1 MMMSRY
7 LRAARETRL
16 LYAAQA
22 GWFHHNKDEALHRQ
36 ATFWLPATDEY
47 PGSSPELAQRM
58 CSRGTYVRIL
68 GGTGQLLAEQGES
81 EKPPPVDL
89 ERIGLMRKQSH
100 QNPPRFQSYRFLN
113 DSWQVLLIPVL
124 RDRQLVGVVQMCSQY
139 SDDMGL
145 LNALDLYLGL
155 SGAIGAVLSLVLTRW
170 LANVLAKPM
179 VMVLAATRKVRAGD
193 LSARTGLPAGRNE
206 MYAVAAAF
214 DAMVEQVQQTFVAQ
228 KRFVADASHELKT
241 PLTAIGGM
249 AEVLSVGNPEQARM
263 AIATI
268 EKETER
274 MDRLVTDLLTLSR
287 AEHSLP
293 IAVKQLDLAQL
304 LEEIVEETRCRHPQR
319 ECRLE
324 MTEPL
329 MVWGD
334 AILLGR
340 VIRNLLDNAVQY
352 SPENGLIYVSGGL
365 EEGWVRVAVSD
376 QGRGISAD
384 DLTRVFE
391 RFYRADRSRA
401 RKTGGTGLGLS
412 IVKSLLLQHGG
423 RIEAHSELDQG
434 TTFTFFLPAVSK

>member
-1 MMMSRY
+1 
-7 LRAARETRL
+7 
-16 LYAAQA
+16 
-22 GWFHHNKDEALHRQ
+22 
-36 ATFWLPATDEY
+36 
-47 PGSSPELAQRM
+47 
-58 CSRGTYVRIL
+58 
-68 GGTGQLLAEQGES
+68 
-81 EKPPPVDL
+81 
-89 ERIGLMRKQSH
+89 
-100 QNPPRFQSYRFLN
+100 
-113 DSWQVLLIPVL
+113 
-124 RDRQLVGVVQMCSQY
+124 
-139 SDDMGL
+139 
-145 LNALDLYLGL
+145 
-155 SGAIGAVLSLVLTRW
+155 
-170 LANVLAKPM
+170 
-179 VMVLAATRKVRAGD
+179 
-193 LSARTGLPAGRNE
+193 
-206 MYAVAAAF
+206 
-214 DAMVEQVQQTFVAQ
+214 
-228 KRFVADASHELKT
+228 
-241 PLTAIGGM
+241 M